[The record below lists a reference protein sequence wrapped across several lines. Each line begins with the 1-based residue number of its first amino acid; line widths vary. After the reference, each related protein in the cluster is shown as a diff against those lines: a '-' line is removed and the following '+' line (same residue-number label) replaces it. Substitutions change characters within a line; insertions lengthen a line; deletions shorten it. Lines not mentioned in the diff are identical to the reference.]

1 MAGGYGGF
9 FPVTQPM
16 EIPPEEVGS
25 LYTPETP
32 PLAELPEITDARTSG
47 LRLQGT
53 LAKALPGIPEAG
65 SMTRERQRE
74 VEEYARDV
82 GITFA
87 ESKAYERRSQ
97 AIARAKNRRSQT
109 IAERSS
115 KGVGRTGA
123 KRTQYNARLANRAKI
138 NASQVLTGPSAFPYL
153 YAIR

>member
-9 FPVTQPM
+9 FPVSSPM
-16 EIPPEEVGS
+16 EIPPQEVGS
-25 LYTPETP
+25 IFTPDP
-32 PLAELPEITDARTSG
+32 PELAELPIINDARTSG

-74 VEEYARDV
+74 VEKYARDV
-82 GITFA
+82 GITFG

-97 AIARAKNRRSQT
+97 AIARAKNRKAQT
-109 IAERSS
+109 IAERES
-115 KGVGRTGA
+115 KPKGREGA
-123 KRTQYNARLANRAKI
+123 KRTQYNARRANHAKI
-138 NASQVLTGPSAFPYL
+138 RGAQNLTGPNAFQYL

>member
-9 FPVTQPM
+9 FPVSSPM
-16 EIPPEEVGS
+16 EIPPEQVGS
-25 LYTPETP
+25 LYTPEVP
-32 PLAELPEITDARTSG
+32 ELAELPEIVDARTSG

-74 VEEYARDV
+74 VEEYARDM

-97 AIARAKNRRSQT
+97 AIARAKNRKAQAT
-109 IAERSS
+109 AERSNRGS
-115 KGVGRTGA
+115 GKTGV
-123 KRTQYNARLANRAKI
+123 KRTQYNSQRANQSKI
-138 NASQVLTGPSAFPYL
+138 RGAQNLSGPSAFQYL

>member
-9 FPVTQPM
+9 FPVSQPM

-32 PLAELPEITDARTSG
+32 ELPELPEITDARTSG

-74 VEEYARDV
+74 VEKYARDV
-82 GITFA
+82 GITFG
-87 ESKAYERRSQ
+87 ESKAYQRRSQ
-97 AIARAKNRRSQT
+97 ARARAKNRRAQA
-109 IAERSS
+109 IAERATKGNPRGGARRS
-115 KGVGRTGA
+115 KFNE
-123 KRTQYNARLANRAKI
+123 QLSNRAKI
-138 NASQVLTGPSAFPYL
+138 RGAQNLSGPSAYPYL